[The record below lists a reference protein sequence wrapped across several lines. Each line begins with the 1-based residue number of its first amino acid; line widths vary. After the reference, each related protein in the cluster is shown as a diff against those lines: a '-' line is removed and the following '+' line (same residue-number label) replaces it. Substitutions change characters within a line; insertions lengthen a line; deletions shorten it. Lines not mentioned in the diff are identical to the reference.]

1 MQEQNLKIHYRHGK
15 YNFTESELQEM
26 REAIPA
32 RIHMETAHEYVFR
45 QMQDFLQ
52 GKIGAAITS
61 QLLSEIQTEARRHL
75 SDYQQRFVG
84 ADQSLTA
91 SVSYDPEFNV
101 IITII

>member
-1 MQEQNLKIHYRHGK
+1 
-15 YNFTESELQEM
+15 
-26 REAIPA
+26 
-32 RIHMETAHEYVFR
+32 METAHEYVFR

-75 SDYQQRFVG
+75 SDYQQLFIG

-91 SVSYDPEFNV
+91 SAGYDPELRYHYHY
-101 IITII
+101 IISILCKSKI